1 MRFYKI
7 ILLLLTSISW
17 AQEQFVITGNF
28 ERITQKEI
36 VLKGYNGL
44 EEFELNKTT
53 TDTNGHFTLKYPAT
67 YQGAAL
73 IEIAQGKKLI
83 VLLNR
88 ENFQIHWADLNS
100 TKNIQFTGSIEN
112 VTFDKGLSVY
122 QVTQEKKAGL
132 LHLLPYYTD
141 QPKKSEFFK
150 SELTQLNEVLTKF
163 LEEISSQS
171 YVHHY
176 LKLRFLIADFQL
188 SLKRYPERIAEL
200 KNQFLQLDFN
210 ESETIHSGL
219 FEDLIQTY
227 IAVVADQKN
236 GTLWLNEGT
245 DAILKSLSTN
255 PELKQNAAEYL
266 FSVYEKK
273 SLFEASEHLALQ
285 MLNDQN
291 CSLDIKHKA
300 LFEQYRKMANG
311 KTAPDIQLSA
321 NQNLYDLKSKFKL
334 VVFGASWCQKCT
346 EEIPKLAQFYQ
357 SWKDKY
363 QLEVVFVSLDTQK
376 QAYQDF
382 IKNFLW
388 ISTCDFKSWDSSTV
402 TDYCV
407 FATPTMYL
415 LDANNSIQ
423 VKPISAEQ
431 ISAWLE
437 LHHL

>member
-1 MRFYKI
+1 MRLAKI

-44 EEFELNKTT
+44 EEIELNKTK
-53 TDTNGHFTLKYPAT
+53 TDTNGQFTLKYPAT

-73 IEIAQGKKLI
+73 IEIVQGKKLI

-100 TKNIQFTGSIEN
+100 TKNIQFTGSVEN
-112 VTFDKGLSVY
+112 VTFDHGLSVY
-122 QVTQEKKAGL
+122 QSTQEKKAGIS
-132 LHLLPYYTD
+132 HLLPYYNNE
-141 QPKKSEFFK
+141 PKKSEFFK
-150 SELTQLNEVLTKF
+150 SELEQLNEVLPKF
-163 LEEISSQS
+163 LQEIPSQS
-171 YVHHY
+171 YVYHY
-176 LKLRFLIADFQL
+176 LKLRFLIADFQI
-188 SLKRYPERIAEL
+188 SLKRYAERIAEL
-200 KNQFLQLDFN
+200 KNQFLQLNFN
-210 ESETIHSGL
+210 EPKTIHSGL

-227 IAVVADQKN
+227 IAVIADYKN

-245 DAILKSLSTN
+245 DAILKSLNTN
-255 PELKQNAAEYL
+255 PELKQNTAEYL
-266 FSVYEKK
+266 FRVYEKK

-321 NQNLYDLKSKFKL
+321 GQNLYNLKNKFKL

-357 SWKDKY
+357 NWKDQY

-382 IKNFLW
+382 IKNFQW
-388 ISTCDFKSWDSSTV
+388 ISTCDFKSWDSPTV

-407 FATPTMYL
+407 FGTPTMYL
-415 LDANNSIQ
+415 LDANNNIQ
-423 VKPISAEQ
+423 IKPISAEQ

-437 LHHL
+437 LHQP

>member
-1 MRFYKI
+1 
-7 ILLLLTSISW
+7 
-17 AQEQFVITGNF
+17 
-28 ERITQKEI
+28 
-36 VLKGYNGL
+36 
-44 EEFELNKTT
+44 
-53 TDTNGHFTLKYPAT
+53 
-67 YQGAAL
+67 
-73 IEIAQGKKLI
+73 
-83 VLLNR
+83 
-88 ENFQIHWADLNS
+88 
-100 TKNIQFTGSIEN
+100 
-112 VTFDKGLSVY
+112 
-122 QVTQEKKAGL
+122 
-132 LHLLPYYTD
+132 
-141 QPKKSEFFK
+141 
-150 SELTQLNEVLTKF
+150 
-163 LEEISSQS
+163 
-171 YVHHY
+171 
-176 LKLRFLIADFQL
+176 
-188 SLKRYPERIAEL
+188 
-200 KNQFLQLDFN
+200 LQLDFN

-321 NQNLYDLKSKFKL
+321 GQNLYNLKNKCKL